1 MKRILIK
8 LSGEQFGGESGKGI
22 DTDVIQ
28 ALAEDIK
35 KTKDKH
41 DVEIA
46 IVVGGGNFVRGAEL
60 HKTENLILESTAHYM
75 GMLATT
81 INSMALNDILESTGQ
96 TCRMLLKLEANK
108 ISEGFTRLRAIEHMK
123 KGRVII
129 VAGGTGNPFVTTD
142 TASVSG
148 ALELGCD
155 CVVKITKV
163 DGVYDKD
170 PKKNADAKKYST
182 LTFDEVFA
190 NQNIKVM
197 DKAAISLAEANN
209 LPIYVTKL
217 EVGML
222 DKILENK
229 FEGTIIK

>member
-8 LSGEQFGGESGKGI
+8 LSGEQFGGEGGKGI

-28 ALAEDIK
+28 LLAKDIK

-41 DVEIA
+41 EVEIA

-60 HKTENLILESTAHYM
+60 HKNENLILESTAHYM
-75 GMLATT
+75 GMLATMM
-81 INSMALNDILESTGQ
+81 NSMALNDILESQGQ

-123 KGRVII
+123 KGRVVI

-142 TASVSG
+142 TASVSA

-155 CVVKITKV
+155 IVVKITKV
-163 DGVYDKD
+163 DGVYNKD
-170 PKKNADAKKYST
+170 PNKFTDAVKCSKLS
-182 LTFDEVFA
+182 FDEVFA
-190 NQNIKVM
+190 NADIKVM
-197 DKAAISLAEANN
+197 DKAAISLAEENK

-222 DKILENK
+222 DHILENN
-229 FEGTIIK
+229 FEGTIIS